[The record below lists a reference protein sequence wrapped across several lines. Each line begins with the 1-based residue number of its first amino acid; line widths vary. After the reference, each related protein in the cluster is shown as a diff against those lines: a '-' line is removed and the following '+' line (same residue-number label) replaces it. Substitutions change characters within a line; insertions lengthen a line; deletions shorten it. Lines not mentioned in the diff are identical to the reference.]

1 MLPPW
6 RSALLLLRP
15 APPGSS
21 YRRWLPSCPFGPA
34 ALPPAGGLPP
44 ALSARSLFPAAPQIR
59 SPPSVSAWS
68 PSSAGFPGAR
78 AFRPPGKGSA
88 FCRPLR
94 GPVRRACGPP
104 AGRPALPAPFTNFC
118 PYYIPYFRV
127 LQSVLGGSTAP
138 VGPIS
143 PGRLLRGAGPHGR
156 PPLGS
161 PRADPPFY
169 CGQPSAAAGR
179 PASSTASTSRIP
191 SSGDCPFCSFT
202 VR

>member
-1 MLPPW
+1 M
-6 RSALLLLRP
+6 LLRP

-21 YRRWLPSCPFGPA
+21 YRRWSPSCPFGPA

-59 SPPSVSAWS
+59 SPLSVSAWS

-78 AFRPPGKGSA
+78 AFRHSLHPSQISAPIISHIFGFCNRFWAAAPPRLAPFPPEGPPGG
-88 FCRPLR
+88 
-94 GPVRRACGPP
+94 
-104 AGRPALPAPFTNFC
+104 
-118 PYYIPYFRV
+118 
-127 LQSVLGGSTAP
+127 
-138 VGPIS
+138 
-143 PGRLLRGAGPHGR
+143 GPHGR

-179 PASSTASTSRIP
+179 PASSTVSTSRMPAIG
-191 SSGDCPFCSFT
+191 SCPFCSFT